1 MNNITQELTNK
12 LIASLELERTGEL
25 SKNGARLNKGE
36 CLTLLE
42 REGMR
47 LKAAGEELDS
57 SPLQFAVTQAKNAIE
72 SKGVFDTRLDN
83 DEVSVVRKAFT
94 RVAEPLGGADAT
106 FQDVYA
112 RNPHTGEKLVN
123 DAGQPFTRPI
133 SEVAVN
139 KLYLIADYAEHDF
152 DAAISFA
159 KRASEKGI
167 KKLNRVWKRTKDP
180 NTMFSMMMDLAE
192 MYGTED
198 QTISLRVNEELGIE
212 DEGPEYK
219 NIQVPA
225 HLFDGAYSR
234 CRRMMSLILGFN
246 GNEEALEKESGMVM
260 PGIML
265 ETILVTLL
273 DPQEYGPWNM
283 LEVLVRAGTVNTEQ
297 AANFK
302 LAWDEDGLAERWEES
317 PF

>member
-1 MNNITQELTNK
+1 M
-12 LIASLELERTGEL
+12 
-25 SKNGARLNKGE
+25 
-36 CLTLLE
+36 
-42 REGMR
+42 
-47 LKAAGEELDS
+47 
-57 SPLQFAVTQAKNAIE
+57 
-72 SKGVFDTRLDN
+72 
-83 DEVSVVRKAFT
+83 
-94 RVAEPLGGADAT
+94 
-106 FQDVYA
+106 
-112 RNPHTGEKLVN
+112 N

-302 LAWDEDGLAERWEES
+302 LAWDEDGLRERWEES